1 MKKAIIG
8 IATVLC
14 LIMGFAVCGPEK
26 YPSPG
31 SMPGV
36 SVAKAFVSQNAAG
49 APMLYQQPDQDASI
63 FSWTSMVFLSAAV
76 IGVVS
81 FRRNTSA

>member
-1 MKKAIIG
+1 MKKVIIG

-31 SMPGV
+31 SMPVV
-36 SVAKAFVSQNAAG
+36 SVAKAFASQSASG
-49 APMLYQQPDQDASI
+49 APMLHQQPDPDASI
-63 FSWTSMVFLSAAV
+63 FSWTAILYFCAAV
-76 IGVVS
+76 TIVVAV
-81 FRRNTSA
+81 RRHTYV